1 MSQMAN
7 LVAFDGAATP
17 VSHTLAPIS
26 VEKQGIETV
35 ALYREGLSTLPVYA
49 QVSTTVKQK
58 KMQSGVYRTSV
69 RVEVPV
75 MEAVGA
81 VNAAGYTSPPKVAYV
96 NTVEAVGYFHE
107 RSTIEQRRLARQL
120 AVNILNGIAT
130 TVTPVTTGPAAELMD
145 QLIVP
150 T

>member
-7 LVAFDGAATP
+7 LIAFDGASTP
-17 VSHTLAPIS
+17 VSHTLVPIS
-26 VEKQGIETV
+26 QEVVGNEKIAV
-35 ALYREGLSTLPVYA
+35 YREGLSSLPVYA
-49 QVSTTVKQK
+49 QVSATVRIK

-75 MEAVGA
+75 MEAVGT

-96 NTVEAVGYFHE
+96 NTVDAAGYFHE

-145 QLIVP
+145 QLVSP